1 MFLTINPIR
10 HLDHRQQ
17 AERGHLKEANKWLGA
32 LV

>member
-17 AERGHLKEANKWLGA
+17 AERGHLKEANKWLA
-32 LV
+32 ASV